1 MRPPKENLVDNRL
14 LITDYKN
21 KRITTDGVREI
32 EMNQREVAEVL
43 GLSRAM
49 VQKIEE
55 RALLKLRMVLIQR
68 GILKEDLIGE

>member
-1 MRPPKENLVDNRL
+1 VRPPKENLVDNRL